1 MNESKMEESSTL
13 FTNREPFYSFFF
25 FFLNNSERKCIQVV
39 HNQFNPVYSLRSKQK
54 KRSHKSKKTRLFP
67 SSAYDSLALGRDSR
81 FAIISR
87 LKYNKLRGER
97 IRYVYLFLD
106 KPSSKFFCYY
116 STLLQ

>member
-13 FTNREPFYSFFF
+13 FTNREPFYSF

-67 SSAYDSLALGRDSR
+67 SSAYDSLALANSSQRVLQSPYNSIAIRDSR
-81 FAIISR
+81 SFQ
-87 LKYNKLRGER
+87 
-97 IRYVYLFLD
+97 D
-106 KPSSKFFCYY
+106 
-116 STLLQ
+116 